1 MQETKAFTVHTN
13 ILYSIIQSQAGTLA
27 KALLEGVMNSID
39 AGATRVGVHLSP
51 TMAGLRDNGRGFQSR
66 QEVLE
71 WFGQFG
77 TPHTEGDAVYGKFR
91 MGRGQLM
98 AFAVNTWRTGT
109 FRMEV
114 DVRNRGLDYVLTD
127 GLRAVKGC
135 RIDAKLYRE
144 LTPQELS
151 DVVAEFLALVRYAQ
165 IPVSLNGR
173 VISKLPATQSWDCE
187 TDDAYIRTDKS
198 TELQVYNLGV
208 LVRSYPSYFFGT
220 GGVIVSKQQ
229 LMVNFARNDVLTS
242 ECPVWRRISNS
253 LRAANLVKVA
263 YKPSLAEADR
273 KFLAHQW
280 ASGGASRILG
290 DHLASVKLLTDAAGR
305 HLSLQDL
312 RDHPSVCI
320 VSEKQKRIGAK
331 LQREGKVLAL
341 TETCLERFQVHSLDE
356 LFDVLDIS
364 ADWAQR
370 PRAIKFEQL
379 ALDQSEEY
387 AAIDDAELPV
397 PEQRMLRALRETHA
411 EFHAWFSAQERS
423 TGPRTLNAG
432 QSNVALA
439 WTDGST
445 QVVLGKKLLKDAVK
459 SGVAGVLKLLTV
471 LTHEYCHDQADLES
485 HDHDVVFY
493 ARFHDS
499 VLYGA
504 EGLQRLAEITYM
516 AYQLNLAAAKPR
528 VSNCSVEN

>member
-1 MQETKAFTVHTN
+1 MQETQSFTVHTN

-27 KALLEGVMNSID
+27 KALLEGVMNSVD
-39 AGATRVGVHLSP
+39 AGATRVSVQLSAA
-51 TMAGLRDNGRGFQSR
+51 TVGLRDNGRGFQSR

-127 GLRAVKGC
+127 KLNPVKGC
-135 RIDAKLYRE
+135 RIDARLYHE
-144 LTPQELS
+144 LTVQELG
-151 DVVAEFLALVRYAQ
+151 DAIAEFQALVRYAQ

-173 VISKLPATQSWDCE
+173 VISKPPALQSWDNE
-187 TDDAYIRTDKS
+187 TVDAYIRTDKS

-208 LVRSYPSYFFGT
+208 LVRSYPSYLYGT
-220 GGVIVSKQQ
+220 GGVVVSKRQ
-229 LMVNFARNDVLTS
+229 LQVNFARNDVLTS
-242 ECPVWRRISNS
+242 ECAVWRRIASS
-253 LRAANLVKVA
+253 LCTANLVKVA

-273 KFLAHQW
+273 RFLAHQW
-280 ASGGASRILG
+280 ASGGARRILG
-290 DHLASVKLLTDAAGR
+290 GHLSAVKLLTDASGR

-312 RDHPSVCI
+312 QGHSSVCI
-320 VSEKQKRIGAK
+320 VTEKQKRLGAK

-341 TETCLERFQVHSLDE
+341 AETCLDRFQVYSLDE
-356 LFDVLDIS
+356 LFDVLE
-364 ADWAQR
+364 ADAPLTQR
-370 PRAIKFEQL
+370 PRPVKFEQL
-379 ALDQSEEY
+379 ALEQAEEY
-387 AAIDDAELPV
+387 AVHADTDLSV
-397 PEQRMLRALRETHA
+397 PEQWMLRALRETHPD
-411 EFHAWFSAQERS
+411 FHAWFAARERS
-423 TGPRTLNAG
+423 TGPRALSAG

-445 QVVLGKKLLKDAVK
+445 QVIIGRKLLKDATK
-459 SGVAGVLKLLTV
+459 TGLAGVLKLLAV

-499 VLYGA
+499 MLYGA
-504 EGLQRLAEITYM
+504 TGLQRLAEDTQR
-516 AYQLNLAAAKPR
+516 AYQRLASLPQSARQAA
-528 VSNCSVEN
+528 